1 MFSFSFN
8 IACIVFLT
16 LVSVFY
22 FTKKKIDSYENKI
35 YKRLILISFL
45 GLFLDVIGYI
55 CLNIIDDTADMLNIS
70 ISKMYLI
77 YFVLWIGTF
86 KTYIV
91 CITAKNEQENQY
103 FTYFIINNMLVV
115 FFYRFVLTIG
125 NS

>member
-8 IACIVFLT
+8 IACIVFLS
-16 LVSVFY
+16 LVSAFY

-45 GLFLDVIGYI
+45 GLLLDVIGYI
-55 CLNIIDDTADMLNIS
+55 CLNIINNPADMLNVS

-77 YFVLWIGTF
+77 YFILWIGTF

-91 CITAKNEQENQY
+91 CITAKNEQEINISH
-103 FTYFIINNMLVV
+103 TVSLIICLLFSLIDFYWLV
-115 FFYRFVLTIG
+115 
-125 NS
+125 